1 MGLIVQKYG
10 GTSLA
15 NDDLIF
21 SAAKKVINDYIKG
34 NNVIVVVSAQGNLTD
49 RLIYK
54 SKEINKSSSKR
65 EIDVLISA
73 GEQISAA
80 LMAMAIES
88 LGYPVVSLLGWQA
101 GIKCSS
107 VYGNATISKIDTTR
121 LQKELD
127 KKNII
132 VVAGFQGIN
141 KYGDVT
147 TLGRGGSDTSAIGI
161 ASTLNADICKIYTD
175 VDGVYTADPHYVKNA
190 VKLDQI
196 SYDEMLSL
204 ATSGAKVLNNRA
216 VEIGKKHSVVIE
228 VLSSFS
234 EKPGTIVK
242 ESSNMEKRI
251 VSGITKNDNLTLIS
265 VFDLEDETDL
275 NFKLFSKLSSKN
287 IDIDSVLQNTLKNG
301 KRDISFTIKN
311 EDRSDCIKIIENY
324 LKSFDS
330 SAKTVVKENITK
342 ISTVG
347 AAMAGHPGVL
357 AKIFEAL
364 YTSQIDIFSSSSSE
378 IKVTVV
384 VDKKDG
390 EEAVRAIHDVF
401 F

>member
-21 SAAKKVINDYIKG
+21 SAAKKVINDYTKG

-49 RLIYK
+49 KLIYK
-54 SKEINKSSSKR
+54 SKEINESSSKR
-65 EIDVLISA
+65 EMDVLMSA

-107 VYGNATISKIDTTR
+107 AYGNATISKIDTTR

-287 IDIDSVLQNTLKNG
+287 IDIDSILQNTLKNG

-324 LKSFDS
+324 LKSFDNF
-330 SAKTVVKENITK
+330 AKTVVKENITK

-347 AAMAGHPGVL
+347 AAMAGHPGVI

-390 EEAVRAIHDVF
+390 EEAVRAIHDAF